1 MPPKRKAAAAT
12 GSRPSKR
19 VASGVNTPVS
29 MGSSDDEY
37 MSDDPD
43 DYEPQNDDYEETV
56 KKFQPSSYR
65 SKNTKPQESDQA
77 TRLFKSDND
86 LSALEL
92 KPDHAV
98 RPLWLDPQKGRI
110 VVETFSP
117 SFKQAQNFLINIAEP
132 QSRTTNVH
140 EYTITGHSL
149 FAAVSVGL
157 TTEDIIRQLEVFSK
171 TRLPDSLKE
180 FIFTSTQSYGKIRL
194 VLKHNRYYIES
205 Q

>member
-149 FAAVSVGL
+149 
-157 TTEDIIRQLEVFSK
+157 
-171 TRLPDSLKE
+171 
-180 FIFTSTQSYGKIRL
+180 
-194 VLKHNRYYIES
+194 
-205 Q
+205 